1 MSVNIIWQYEDAS
14 HISGDDQDLGR
25 AVSGEETNELIML
38 GHFETN
44 LGITLLEDVGFYI
57 GPYDGIYE
65 GAHSAITDYNDLIE
79 WGNIR
84 PIPLLD
90 PTPQEPTSTSSSTT
104 TTTTTT
110 TTTSTTLAPIFQR
123 GFLINQQPNFPEW
136 GWQVCNSLQGSV
148 PENAIT
154 LHKNATTPT
163 ADDHGVLVL
172 GSTMKIKVKIS
183 LPAVINRIGIRQ
195 VSLYTVYS
203 YTS

>member
-1 MSVNIIWQYEDAS
+1 MTVNIIWQYQDAI
-14 HISGDDQDLGR
+14 HISGDDQDLGM
-25 AVSGEETNELIML
+25 AISGDETNSLIMF
-38 GHFETN
+38 GHFETD

-65 GAHSAITDYNDLIE
+65 GAHDAITDYNDLIE

-84 PIPLLD
+84 PVPLL
-90 PTPQEPTSTSSSTT
+90 EPIEPDTSTSSSTT

-110 TTTSTTLAPIFQR
+110 TTTSTTEAPLIQR
-123 GFLINQQPNFPEW
+123 GFLINQQPGFPEW
-136 GWQVCNSLQGSV
+136 GWQGCHSGQGSV
-148 PENAIT
+148 PENAIP
-154 LHKNATTPT
+154 LHKNATTPV
-163 ADDHGVLVL
+163 ADNNGTLVL

-183 LPAVINRIGIRQ
+183 LPDVVDRIGIRQ

>member
-14 HISGDDQDLGR
+14 HISGEDQDLGR
-25 AVSGEETNELIML
+25 AISGEETNALIMI
-38 GHFETN
+38 GHFETD
-44 LGITLLEDVGFYI
+44 LGITLLSDVGFYI

-65 GAHSAITDYNDLIE
+65 GAHDAITDYNDLIE

-84 PIPLLD
+84 PIPLL
-90 PTPQEPTSTSSSTT
+90 EPVGQNQTSTT

-110 TTTSTTLAPIFQR
+110 TTTSTTAAPLIQR
-123 GFLINQQPNFPEW
+123 GFLINQQPGFPEW
-136 GWQVCNSLQGSV
+136 GWQACNSLQGSV
-148 PENAIT
+148 PENAIA
-154 LHKNATTPT
+154 LHKNAVTPT

-172 GSTMKIKVKIS
+172 GSTMKRKVKIS
-183 LPAVINRIGIRQ
+183 LPDVVDRIGLRQ

>member
-1 MSVNIIWQYEDAS
+1 MSVNIIWQYQDAS
-14 HISGDDQDLGR
+14 HITGDDQDLGR
-25 AVSGEETNELIML
+25 AVSGEETNALIMF
-38 GHFETN
+38 GHFETD
-44 LGITLLEDVGFYI
+44 LGITLLNDVGFYI

-65 GAHSAITDYNDLIE
+65 GAHDAITDYNDLIE
-79 WGNIR
+79 WGDIR
-84 PIPLLD
+84 PIPLL
-90 PTPQEPTSTSSSTT
+90 EPIEPDMSTSSSTT

-110 TTTSTTLAPIFQR
+110 TSTTEAPIFQR
-123 GFLINQQPNFPEW
+123 GFLINQQPGFPEW
-136 GWQVCNSLQGSV
+136 GWQACNSIQGSV
-148 PENAIT
+148 PENAIP

-183 LPAVINRIGIRQ
+183 LPAIVDRIGIRQ